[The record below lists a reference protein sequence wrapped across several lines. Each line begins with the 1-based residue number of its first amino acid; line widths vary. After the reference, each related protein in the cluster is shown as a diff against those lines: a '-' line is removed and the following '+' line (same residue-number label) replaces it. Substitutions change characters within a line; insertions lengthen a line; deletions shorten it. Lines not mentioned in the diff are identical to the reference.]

1 MDFDQKQSIYD
12 IVMNYWINDDP
23 YLKELAV
30 KWNEEASEEARRV
43 HSECVIVD
51 CCAFYL
57 EKFNWQLEQSRAACL
72 NMTIPSVFD
81 PSSGGAIKE
90 TADMLSVVSN
100 DPEHFINI
108 LTVDDIHEA
117 HRTGRIGILLGAQSC
132 DFMLA
137 RDLHAMAQI
146 FSRIG
151 FRIMQIAYNTR
162 SFAAD
167 GCVTDTN
174 AGITIQGRALI
185 RALEANGITVDLAHV
200 GQLST
205 LQAMDMAQKPMIIS
219 HANPKAMF
227 DHRRNLTDEQIKKC
241 ASIGG
246 VIGVCAYAPLL
257 FDGTNAPTINHFID
271 AVCYY
276 SDLVGVNHVGIGLDS
291 NAQPGAYVHHDAHRL
306 AASSSPAFVAS
317 YLAGKGKASANTDG
331 ILSLANHLNIVDKLL
346 KRGFLV
352 EEVKLIMG
360 GNFIRVFEQT
370 WRGLLVHG
378 RTDA

>member
-1 MDFDQKQSIYD
+1 MVPEQKKAIYD
-12 IVMNYWINDDP
+12 IVMNYWIHDDP
-23 YLKELAV
+23 DLKALALG
-30 KWNEEASEEARRV
+30 WNAEASEEARRV
-43 HSECVIVD
+43 HAACEIVD
-51 CCAFYL
+51 GCAFYL
-57 EKFNWQLEQSRAACL
+57 EKYNWQLEQSKAACL

-90 TADMLSVVSN
+90 TADMLSVVN
-100 DPEHFINI
+100 ADPERLVNI

-117 HRTGRIGILLGAQSC
+117 HRTGRTGILLGAQSC

-137 RDLHAMAQI
+137 RDVNAMAQI

-151 FRIMQIAYNTR
+151 FRVMQIAYNTR

-167 GCVTDTN
+167 GCVTGTD
-174 AGITIQGRALI
+174 AGITVQGRALI
-185 RALEANGITVDLAHV
+185 RALESNGITVDLAHV

-205 LQAMDMAQKPMIIS
+205 LEAMDLAEKPMIFS
-219 HANPKAMF
+219 HANPKALAF
-227 DHRRNLTDEQIKKC
+227 HPRNITDEQIRKC

-246 VIGVCAYAPLL
+246 VIGACAYAPIL
-257 FDGTNAPTINHFID
+257 FDGEHAPTIEHFVN

-276 SDLVGVNHVGIGLDS
+276 VDLVGVDHVGIGLDS

-306 AASSSPAFVAS
+306 AASSSPAFEAS
-317 YLAGKGKASANTDG
+317 YRAGKGKASANTDG

-346 KRGFLV
+346 KRGFSA
-352 EEVKLIMG
+352 EEVRKIMG

-370 WRGLLVHG
+370 WEN
-378 RTDA
+378 